1 MRSYD
6 WIDYSSGFG
15 KDKQIAFCSVRQT
28 VKHQL
33 NTECRKSDKI
43 KLKPLQS
50 MPYDLVLQ

>member
-28 VKHQL
+28 VKHKL

-43 KLKPLQS
+43 KAVTVHAIRSGAIQ
-50 MPYDLVLQ
+50 